1 MKSVAGGRLA
11 AIMLAASGAI
21 FPAAAQVPTREEIE
35 RTRPD
40 PLAPQGPRLK
50 VEAGALRSPCPLAE
64 DRFRDVTIT
73 IDEVAFDGLRGLPL
87 AALRPSYEA
96 YLGHAVP
103 VAAICEIRDAAASII
118 RSQGY
123 VAAVQVPP
131 QRIDGGKVHLT
142 VLMAKLV
149 DIRVR
154 GDARGA
160 ERRIAAY
167 LGALKSQEVFNE
179 RDAERYLLLARD
191 LPGYDVRLTLRP
203 ADGAPGE
210 VVGEVLVTRTPID
223 VDFSGQNF
231 GSHSVGRWGGLLRAQ
246 FYGLTGFGDRT
257 SLGIFST
264 ADVDEQQVVQASH
277 DFRLGHEGLTL
288 GGRFTYAWTH
298 PDVPDLAVTA
308 HTLLASAE
316 ASYPFIRSQTANLR
330 GSLGL
335 DYINQKVSAN
345 GAPNSLDRIR
355 VAYLRAD
362 AEAVDPASVE
372 GRGGYSSG
380 EPRWRW
386 AASLELRR
394 GLAILDASKGCAGV
408 CGTSVIGPSR
418 QDGDPTASV
427 ARLSGVIEYR
437 PRPKIAFVLAPR
449 YQYAERPL
457 LGFEEYSAGTYTVG
471 RGYDAGTLTG
481 DSGAGFQLEARYGHL
496 APRSLADLALQPF
509 VFTDVARVWNEGTG
523 SERLVS
529 TGGGVRAAW
538 GARARLDVSLAVP
551 LSRVGLA
558 NDRPSPRLLLSLS
571 TKLWPWPK

>member
-1 MKSVAGGRLA
+1 MNWVGGGRLA
-11 AIMLAASGAI
+11 AIMLAASAAI
-21 FPAAAQVPTREEIE
+21 PPAAAQAPTREEID
-35 RTRPD
+35 RARPD

-50 VEAGALRSPCPLAE
+50 VEGGALRSSCPLAE
-64 DRFRDVTIT
+64 ERFRDVNVT
-73 IDEVAFDGLRGLPL
+73 IDKVDFEGLRGLPIE
-87 AALRPSYEA
+87 ALRPSYESF
-96 YLGHAVP
+96 LGRPVP
-103 VAAICEIRDAAASII
+103 LSAICEIRDAAASII
-118 RSQGY
+118 RSRGY

-131 QRIDGGKVHLT
+131 QRIDGGTVKLS

-167 LGALKSQEVFNE
+167 LGALKAQEVFNE

-191 LPGYDVRLTLRP
+191 LPGYDVRLMLRP

-210 VVGEVLVTRTPID
+210 VIGEVRVTRTPID

-231 GSHSVGRWGGLLRAQ
+231 GSHAVGRWGGLLRAQ
-246 FYGLTGFGDRT
+246 FYGLTGLGDRT
-257 SLGIFST
+257 SIGLFST
-264 ADVDEQQVVQASH
+264 AQTDEQQVLQASH

-298 PDVPDLAVTA
+298 PDVPDLEVTA

-316 ASYPFIRSQTANLR
+316 ASYPFIRSQSANLR
-330 GSLGL
+330 GAIGM
-335 DYINQKVSAN
+335 DFVNQDVSAN
-345 GAPNSLDRIR
+345 GAPNSRDHIR

-362 AEAVDPASVE
+362 GEGIDPDSVE
-372 GRGGYSSG
+372 GRGGYTLG

-386 AASLELRR
+386 AASIELRR
-394 GLAILDASKGCAGV
+394 GLDILDASKGCGGA
-408 CGTSVIGPSR
+408 CGLGVIGPSR

-437 PRPKIAFVLAPR
+437 PRPKLAFILAPR
-449 YQYAERPL
+449 FQYAERAL

-481 DSGAGFQLEARYGHL
+481 DSGAGFQAEVRYGRL
-496 APRSLADLALQPF
+496 APRSLTDLALQPF
-509 VFTDVARVWNEGTG
+509 LFTDVARVWNKGAG

-529 TGGGVRAAW
+529 AGGGVRAAW
-538 GARARLDVSLAVP
+538 GARGRLDVSLAAP
-551 LSRVGLA
+551 LSRVGI
-558 NDRPSPRLLLSLS
+558 NDKRPSPRLLISLS
-571 TKLWPWPK
+571 TKLWPWPN